1 MFNLGLLF
9 TFYDDCDDD
18 GGSVGDSDDD
28 DAGGQVSG
36 RVGLEQ
42 GATSSAPQGR
52 NPQKDAH
59 YAPRRLGQD
68 QDTEDDSG
76 LEKRHDPC
84 RLVYFSNVA

>member
-52 NPQKDAH
+52 NPRWMFTMVILLLIMTVTH
-59 YAPRRLGQD
+59 RGWTNMID
-68 QDTEDDSG
+68 QD
-76 LEKRHDPC
+76 K
-84 RLVYFSNVA
+84 N